1 MIKNKNLSR
10 DYYVYLLLFVLAAIF
25 ALFFCRNT
33 SPLTGDLKGDN
44 SIFLAMGKMVVDG
57 MLPYVDFFDHK
68 GPVMYY
74 IQALG
79 HFIIPYRG
87 GIFLVELVNL
97 FLVLIVLYKTF
108 ILVTDKKRTI
118 ALVLLF
124 LIVLSTLLGGGNFTE
139 GFSLLPLFLSLYIGI
154 KYYFK
159 KLGISKLDGF
169 ILGLSFSFMFWL
181 RVNNAGFLCGI
192 CVFLFIACIQN
203 KDWKSLKN
211 LLIFFAIGQIPLS
224 AALILYFQYHDALY
238 DMINGTFLFNIKYAK
253 SFLSIF
259 GRHLWRNLIIL
270 VVLAVGTYLQYKKEG
285 NKQIIILA
293 VSTFF
298 FSIVT
303 SSVGELYKH
312 YAILMIPVAMLGLM
326 LILANI
332 EKSKTI
338 DILSKV
344 VIAAFAILLVIQ
356 IIKVFTTRDKVF
368 KELEAYEA
376 SVNDM
381 LSHVADNERDK
392 IYYHSID
399 SQVYP
404 ILRINS
410 NHKYFF
416 LQDWVGSFD
425 EEVNKEINTLMLSNK
440 RPLWVLSE
448 KKVLEKVNKDGIRN
462 TEFDRIL
469 EMDYTLKYEN
479 SEFLLYK
486 VK

>member
-10 DYYVYLLLFVLAAIF
+10 DYYVYLLLFALAAIF

-68 GPVMYY
+68 GHVMYY

-124 LIVLSTLLGGGNFTE
+124 LVVLSTLLGGGNFTE
-139 GFSLLPLFLSLYIGI
+139 GFSLLPLFLSLYIGV

-270 VVLAVGTYLQYKKEG
+270 IVLAVGTYLQYKKEG

-293 VSTFF
+293 VSTYF

-332 EKSKTI
+332 EKIT
-338 DILSKV
+338 V
-344 VIAAFAILLVIQ
+344 LL
-356 IIKVFTTRDKVF
+356 T
-368 KELEAYEA
+368 L
-376 SVNDM
+376 
-381 LSHVADNERDK
+381 L
-392 IYYHSID
+392 
-399 SQVYP
+399 
-404 ILRINS
+404 L
-410 NHKYFF
+410 NHD
-416 LQDWVGSFD
+416 Q
-425 EEVNKEINTLMLSNK
+425 
-440 RPLWVLSE
+440 
-448 KKVLEKVNKDGIRN
+448 
-462 TEFDRIL
+462 EF
-469 EMDYTLKYEN
+469 
-479 SEFLLYK
+479 
-486 VK
+486 